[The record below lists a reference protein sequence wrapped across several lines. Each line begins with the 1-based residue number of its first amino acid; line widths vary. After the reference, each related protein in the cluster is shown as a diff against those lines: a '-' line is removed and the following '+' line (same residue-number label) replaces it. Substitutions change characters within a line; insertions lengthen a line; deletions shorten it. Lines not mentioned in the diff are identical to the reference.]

1 MSSAINYKDTV
12 KLWDIS
18 FSDLMLGFGEILSP
32 NKDCLICNSYSFQKM
47 LGVISRYLK
56 RHLLT
61 APLFFFFSFNCATHF
76 IKSCS
81 EEAVH
86 LLLMSLFAFN
96 EDSC

>member
-1 MSSAINYKDTV
+1 MSSGINYKDTV

-61 APLFFFFSFNCATHF
+61 APLFFFSHLIVLLTLLNP
-76 IKSCS
+76 
-81 EEAVH
+81 AVKK
-86 LLLMSLFAFN
+86 LSTYF
-96 EDSC
+96 